1 MNKVIDLFNTP
12 QAELTYI
19 DKFMMILIMM
29 VIFII
34 IICLAYLIENW
45 RKK

>member
-1 MNKVIDLFNTP
+1 MNKIIDLFKTP

-19 DKFMMILIMM
+19 DKFIMILIMM

-34 IICLAYLIENW
+34 IICLAYLIVNW
-45 RKK
+45 REK